1 MSDKMKFLI
10 VAIVITAG
18 NCFCFTPVVAEC
30 TLQQVNVLDC
40 IGVILVAIAYSIG
53 LIFLSDH

>member
-1 MSDKMKFLI
+1 MSDKMKFLT
-10 VAIVITAG
+10 VAIIITAG
-18 NCFCFTPVVAEC
+18 NCFCVTPMVAKC
-30 TLQQVNVLDC
+30 TLQQVNVLNC

>member
-18 NCFCFTPVVAEC
+18 NCFCFTPMVAEC